1 MQQTLSF
8 KTADM
13 GRATLDITA
22 AINAALADGT
32 VTTGLC
38 HIFIQHTSA
47 SLMICENI
55 DINVRDDIER
65 WLEKNVIDGDPMFRH
80 DEEGEDDM
88 SGHIRSVLTGMD
100 LTVPVTNGQ
109 LNLGTY
115 QGIYL
120 YEHRYA
126 GRASRDVVITTLG
139 SAD

>member
-1 MQQTLSF
+1 
-8 KTADM
+8 M

-22 AINAALADGT
+22 AINESLTEGA

-38 HIFIQHTSA
+38 HVFIQHTSA

-55 DINVRDDIER
+55 DINVRDDIEC
-65 WLEKNVIDGDPMFRH
+65 WLEKAVIDGDPMFRH
-80 DEEGEDDM
+80 DEEGDDDM

-126 GRASRDVVITTLG
+126 GRASRDVVITTIATD
-139 SAD
+139 S